1 MTDTY
6 TLINNSLKEGVLRLY
21 DDDATDMIII
31 LHPTTNQFRNELEHS
46 TQQGHPY

>member
-1 MTDTY
+1 MTETY
-6 TLINNSLKEGVLRLY
+6 TLIKNSCKEGVLRLY

-31 LHPTTNQFRNELEHS
+31 LHPTTNQFGNEWAHS